1 MTNLEYLGKIK
12 EDGFRK
18 YIIEKSS
25 DDLEGRK
32 ALALE
37 IIAETLISID
47 DNLKAIINVDGDS
60 VSVIVR
66 NR

>member
-1 MTNLEYLGKIK
+1 MENLGYLKGIK

-32 ALALE
+32 VLALE

>member
-1 MTNLEYLGKIK
+1 MENLEYLEKIK

-25 DDLEGRK
+25 DDLESRK

-37 IIAETLISID
+37 IIAETLISIN
-47 DNLKAIINVDGDS
+47 DNLNIKAIKDKET
-60 VSVIVR
+60 
-66 NR
+66 

>member
-1 MTNLEYLGKIK
+1 MENLEYLEKIK

-25 DDLEGRK
+25 DDLESRK

-47 DNLKAIINVDGDS
+47 DNLKKS
-60 VSVIVR
+60 YKE
-66 NR
+66 

>member
-1 MTNLEYLGKIK
+1 MENLEYLEKIK

-25 DDLEGRK
+25 DDLESRK
-32 ALALE
+32 TLALE

-47 DNLKAIINVDGDS
+47 DNLIKAIKGNVLREA
-60 VSVIVR
+60 VKA
-66 NR
+66 